1 MARVGIP
8 LFISTVNRFTE
19 VIELAEA
26 ATFVGLEYVNTKG
39 AAVVEQEV

>member
-8 LFISTVNRFTE
+8 LFIYTVNRFTE

-26 ATFVGLEYVNTKG
+26 ATFVRLEYVNQEG
-39 AAVVEQEV
+39 VAAVAQEV